1 MSRTLNRPMFR
12 RGGKVDSRGTG
23 ITSGLMPRKNFEEGG
38 RAEQIAE
45 EMQNIQDLKNQ
56 FGLNYEMPEPEKGLA
71 LSDYINLIGRGAKTA
86 FGERKDLGEN
96 IQETTSELASNIQTR
111 KIKEQQ
117 DKEKAFGVRS
127 GEFGAAQDV
136 VNQRIAAE
144 KEQQNL
150 IELAQIKK
158 SEQSYALNARIDSI
172 GKLSQNIKDLEDQ
185 LNLETDE
192 DKKTELKRLIEVE
205 NTKLD
210 SVVKEDPLLKAF
222 LDSNEG
228 KYIFSN
234 FNDLLEKEI
243 NPATNKEWEATDP
256 GFYSTLY
263 NMVKEALKDM
273 QMGGSPVDAQKTQTT
288 EPVQQEQILDYNQVR
303 SRLPKEIT
311 DDIVTLIVTSEQA
324 FGDFSEIQTQADVE
338 NFNRKYNVNLVLPQ
352 EA

>member
-23 ITSGLMPRKNFEEGG
+23 ITSGLMPRKNFAVGG
-38 RAEQIAE
+38 FSDEDNINISQRSDRAEQIAE

-234 FNDLLEKEI
+234 FNYEKRDNFI
-243 NPATNKEWEATDP
+243 VISNK
-256 GFYSTLY
+256 
-263 NMVKEALKDM
+263 MH
-273 QMGGSPVDAQKTQTT
+273 
-288 EPVQQEQILDYNQVR
+288 
-303 SRLPKEIT
+303 
-311 DDIVTLIVTSEQA
+311 
-324 FGDFSEIQTQADVE
+324 
-338 NFNRKYNVNLVLPQ
+338 
-352 EA
+352 